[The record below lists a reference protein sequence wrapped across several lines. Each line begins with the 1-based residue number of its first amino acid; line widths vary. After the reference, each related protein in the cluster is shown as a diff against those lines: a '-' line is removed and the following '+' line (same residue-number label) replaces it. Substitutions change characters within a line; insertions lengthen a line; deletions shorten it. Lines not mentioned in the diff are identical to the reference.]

1 MAIFGNKKTSASA
14 AKVAGAKDVTKK
26 KKALTTTEETSAAVT
41 AAPAMDDKKKV
52 VVSVHPLLANPRVSE
67 KAAILTSKGTYVF
80 NVPTS
85 ANKIEVRK
93 AVEKQYK
100 VNVIR
105 VNMLRGEG
113 KMVRRGRTT
122 GQRADWKKALVTLK
136 SGQKIEIHSGV

>member
-26 KKALTTTEETSAAVT
+26 KKVVATTEETPAAVT
-41 AAPAMDDKKKV
+41 AAPTTDDKKKV
-52 VVSVHPLLANPRVSE
+52 ELHPLIANPRVSE

-100 VNVIR
+100 VNVVR

-113 KMVRRGRTT
+113 KMVRRGRAT
-122 GQRADWKKALVTLK
+122 GQRTDWKKALVTLK
-136 SGQKIEIHSGV
+136 AGQKIEIHSGV